1 MLYETGPGEKILD
14 QAQEQAGKRSFQV
27 KGRKL
32 FTGST
37 QENL

>member
-1 MLYETGPGEKILD
+1 MLYETGQGEKILD
-14 QAQEQAGKRSFQV
+14 PAREQAGRKGFQV

-37 QENL
+37 QEYL